1 MMLDQELLS
10 SEKHLFFYL
19 IRRFFSPNFE
29 NLQKKVVSPNLQILL
44 SGHYLACKMVSHLT
58 VEYSRKQNKQGG

>member
-44 SGHYLACKMVSHLT
+44 SGSLPSL
-58 VEYSRKQNKQGG
+58 